1 MKLRFLLA
9 PVLVVSACGSAEFTS
24 INRSF
29 NPAAGD
35 SRLIDAK
42 QRAIISVPGE
52 DGRQIVCAE
61 PSPDALQATAAA
73 ISASGG
79 LNQPGAAEAAL
90 QAAAGVNESV
100 ASIGLRT
107 QSIQLL
113 RDSYYRNCEGFAAG
127 ALDDIA
133 FNIMH
138 QRFQNHTVALL
149 AIEQLTGAS
158 IAPAAAVS
166 ASSEATASSEI
177 NVTNTN
183 NLETS
188 STSSQSSEADENTES
203 SDSDQSSSTA
213 GKAAGSVGGSTSFTI
228 NAPGNADPEPL
239 PEHVS
244 LAVAA
249 IAHDALNQDYGVQ
262 LCLEYA
268 RNVFTSEKNAKLA
281 LKPFGK
287 KTVGLALEDLAAS
300 QLAMKYCQERLEADS
315 QRQAA
320 INQLVTAKADI
331 MKAVAKGIANPGR
344 NHLSDKHA
352 LEIIEAIN
360 LTLPTDP
367 ATAFQTRGQQLS
379 TGGLAKVSE

>member
-1 MKLRFLLA
+1 MRMTFLAICSLA
-9 PVLVVSACGSAEFTS
+9 VSGCGVAEFTS

-29 NPAAGD
+29 NPAGGD

-52 DGRQIVCAE
+52 GNRQIVCAE

-73 ISASGG
+73 LSGSAA
-79 LNQPGAAEAAL
+79 LDQPGAAEAAL
-90 QAAAGVNESV
+90 QAAAGVNEGV

-113 RDSYYRNCEGFAAG
+113 RDSYYRNCEGFASG

-158 IAPAAAVS
+158 IAPAAAAG
-166 ASSEATASSEI
+166 ASSSGTASSEI
-177 NVTNTN
+177 NVSTTTNQSTEGAGGAPGASDPTEIIDAS
-183 NLETS
+183 ET
-188 STSSQSSEADENTES
+188 TDGT
-203 SDSDQSSSTA
+203 
-213 GKAAGSVGGSTSFTI
+213 AAGSIGGTTSFTI
-228 NAPGNADPEPL
+228 NAPGNASPSPL

-244 LAVAA
+244 LAVAS

-268 RNVFTSEKNAKLA
+268 RNAFTSEKNARFA
-281 LKPFGK
+281 LERAVSAGGRS
-287 KTVGLALEDLAAS
+287 VGEALEDLEAS
-300 QLAMKYCQERLEADS
+300 KLALAYCRERLTADS
-315 QRQAA
+315 RRQQA
-320 INQLVTAKADI
+320 INELVEAKATI
-331 MKAVAKGIANPGR
+331 VKAVAQGIAARGSR
-344 NHLSDKHA
+344 HLSDKHA

-367 ATAFQTRGQQLS
+367 ATAFQLRGQQLS
-379 TGGLAKVSE
+379 AGGLASPSQ